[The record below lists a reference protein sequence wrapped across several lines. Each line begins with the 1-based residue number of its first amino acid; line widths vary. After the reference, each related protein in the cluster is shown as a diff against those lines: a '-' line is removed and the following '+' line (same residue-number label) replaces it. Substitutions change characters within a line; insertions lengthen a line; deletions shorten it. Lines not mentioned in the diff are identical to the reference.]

1 MKMTIFASLI
11 LATLAFAGCQSA
23 ATRQETKTETKM
35 ETKMKTTQTQKEI
48 AQVSVTDA
56 KQAIE
61 DKKDAQFIDVRTP
74 EKYEVGHAT
83 GATNMP
89 LDKLD
94 AELTNL
100 DKDKP
105 VYVICQTG
113 RRSQKGS
120 EILQKAGFKDIYNI
134 TGGTSECMNAK
145 LPTEK

>member
-23 ATRQETKTETKM
+23 AMREETKNEIKTEMKM
-35 ETKMKTTQTQKEI
+35 ETTQTQKEI
-48 AQVSVTDA
+48 AQVSVNEA
-56 KQAIE
+56 KKAIE
-61 DKKDAQFIDVRTP
+61 EKKDAQFIDVRTP
-74 EKYEVGHAT
+74 EEYAGGHAV
-83 GATNMP
+83 GAKNLP
-89 LDKLD
+89 LDKLEAYL
-94 AELTNL
+94 AEL
-100 DKDKP
+100 DKNKP

-134 TGGTSECMNAK
+134 TGGTSEWKSAG

>member
-1 MKMTIFASLI
+1 MKMTIFLSLT

-23 ATRQETKTETKM
+23 ATQVETKTDIKTETKM
-35 ETKMKTTQTQKEI
+35 ETTQTQKEI
-48 AQVSVTDA
+48 AQVSVNEA
-56 KQAIE
+56 KKAIE
-61 DKKDAQFIDVRTP
+61 EKKDAQFIDVRTP
-74 EKYEVGHAT
+74 EEYAGGHAT
-83 GATNMP
+83 GAKNLP

-94 AELTNL
+94 AELAKL

-134 TGGTSECMNAK
+134 TGGTSEWMNAK
-145 LPTEK
+145 LSTEK